1 MSSLFSSLTSAARA
15 LDAQRFGLDVTGQNI
30 ANVNTP
36 GYTRRVID
44 MAAVPPESNR
54 TAGRGVDVVA
64 VRSAR
69 DLLIERRL
77 QQEVPA
83 ERREGALADVL
94 GIVEVALGKPGASI
108 DGALDRFF
116 DAFASLSQSPS
127 SSVARQE
134 VLLQAESLAD
144 SFRDMAERLAISQR
158 DTDGQVASATQ
169 DINELAAQIAK
180 INETIGR
187 TGESAGGILTLQDE
201 QSVLVRQLSEIVD
214 IDVLQRADGGVDI
227 TIGNGRA
234 LVIGENGYQLQASVV
249 GGVNHVLA
257 AGVDVTAELSAGKIG
272 GLIYARDVLLPGYQT
287 DLDTLAYEVANN
299 VNALHAAGVGGDGL
313 TGRNLFTFTP
323 AIVGSA
329 GAAGALTVDPT
340 VAGNPNFVAAAGPG
354 APVGDNATARDIA
367 ALRHAKVVGGTA
379 TLHDTWGQL
388 VYRVGRDS
396 QTAKNEQ
403 HSREEIVTQVDAL
416 RDQVSGVSLDEE
428 AVNLVKFQKAYEANA
443 RFFRAI
449 DSTLDALLGIL
460 R

>member
-94 GIVEVALGKPGASI
+94 GVVEVALGKPGESI

-169 DINELAAQIAK
+169 DINQLAAQIAK
-180 INETIGR
+180 INETIAR

-249 GGVNHVLA
+249 AGVNHVFS

-299 VNALHAAGVGGDGL
+299 VNALHAAGVGGDGV

-329 GAAGALTVDPT
+329 GAAGAIAVDPT

-396 QTAKNEQ
+396 QSAKNEQ

-449 DSTLDALLGIL
+449 DSTLDTLLGMM

>member
-1 MSSLFSSLTSAARA
+1 MSSLFSSLTAAARA

-77 QQEVPA
+77 QQEIPA
-83 ERREGALADVL
+83 ERREAALADAL
-94 GIVEVALGKPGASI
+94 GIVEVALGKPGESI
-108 DGALDRFF
+108 DAALDRFF
-116 DAFASLSQSPS
+116 DAFGNLSQSPS

-134 VLLQAESLAD
+134 VLLQADSLTD
-144 SFRDMAERLAISQR
+144 TFRDMAERLAISRR
-158 DTDGQVASATQ
+158 DTDGQVASAAQ
-169 DINELAAQIAK
+169 DINELATRIAK
-180 INETIGR
+180 INETIAR
-187 TGESAGGILTLQDE
+187 TGESAGGILSLQDE

-214 IDVLQRADGGVDI
+214 IDVLQRGDGGVDI

-234 LVIGENGYQLQASVV
+234 LVIGENGYQVQTSVV
-249 GGVNHVLA
+249 GGVNHVFS
-257 AGVDVTAELSAGKIG
+257 AGVDVTSELSAGKIG
-272 GLIYARDVLLPGYQT
+272 GLIYARDVLLPGYQA
-287 DLDTLAYEVANN
+287 DLDSLAYEVATN
-299 VNALHAAGVGGDGL
+299 VNALHAAGVGGDGG
-313 TGRNLFTFTP
+313 TGRDLFTFSP
-323 AIVGSA
+323 AIVGSG
-329 GAAGALTVDPT
+329 GAAGAIGVN
-340 VAGNPNFVAAAGPG
+340 AAVAADGNLVAVAGPG
-354 APVGDNATARDIA
+354 APVGDNATARSIA

-379 TLHDTWGQL
+379 TFNETWGQL

-396 QTAKNEQ
+396 QTAANEQ
-403 HSREEIVTQVDAL
+403 AGRQEIVTQVDGL
-416 RDQVSGVSLDEE
+416 RDQVSGISLDEE
-428 AVNLVKFQKAYEANA
+428 AVNLVKYQKAYEANA

-449 DSTLDALLGIL
+449 DSTLDTLIGML

>member
-1 MSSLFSSLTSAARA
+1 MSSLFSSLTAAARA

-69 DLLIERRL
+69 DLMIERRL

-83 ERREGALADVL
+83 EQREGALADVL
-94 GIVEVALGKPGASI
+94 GVVEVALGKPGESI
-108 DGALDRFF
+108 DASLDRFF
-116 DAFASLSQSPS
+116 DAFANLSQSPS

-144 SFRDMAERLAISQR
+144 SFRDMAERLAVAKR
-158 DTDGQVASATQ
+158 DTDGQVASSAQ
-169 DINELAAQIAK
+169 DINSLASQIAK

-187 TGESAGGILTLQDE
+187 TGESAGGILSLQDE

-234 LVIGENGYQLQASVV
+234 LVIGENGYQVQTSVV
-249 GGVNHVLA
+249 AGVNHVFS
-257 AGVDVTAELSAGKIG
+257 AGVDVTSELSAGKIG
-272 GLIYARDVLLPGYQT
+272 GLVYARDVLLPGYQT
-287 DLDTLAYEVANN
+287 SLDSLAYEVANN
-299 VNALHAAGVGGDGL
+299 VNTLHAAGVGGDGG

-329 GAAGALTVDPT
+329 GAAGAIAVNPL
-340 VAGNPNFVAAAGPG
+340 VAADGNLVAAAGPG
-354 APVGDNATARDIA
+354 APVGDNSTARDIA
-367 ALRHAKVVGGTA
+367 ALRQAKVIGGTA
-379 TLHDTWGQL
+379 TFNDAWGQL

-396 QTAKNEQ
+396 QSAQNEQ
-403 HSREEIVTQVDAL
+403 HGRAEIVTQVDAL
-416 RDQVSGVSLDEE
+416 RDQVSGISLDEE
-428 AVNLVKFQKAYEANA
+428 AVNLLKFQKAYEANA

-449 DSTLDALLGIL
+449 DATLDTLLGIL

>member
-1 MSSLFSSLTSAARA
+1 MSSLFSSLTAAARA
-15 LDAQRFGLDVTGQNI
+15 LDAQRFGLDATGQNI

-64 VRSAR
+64 LRSAR
-69 DLLIERRL
+69 DLMIERRL

-94 GIVEVALGKPGASI
+94 GVVEVALGKPGESI

-116 DAFASLSQSPS
+116 DAFSNLSQSPS

-144 SFRDMAERLAISQR
+144 TFRDMADRLAVSQR
-158 DTDGQVASATQ
+158 DTDAQVVSAAQ
-169 DINELAAQIAK
+169 DINDLASQIAK
-180 INETIGR
+180 INETIAR
-187 TGESAGGILTLQDE
+187 TGESAGGILSLQDE

-234 LVIGENGYQLQASVV
+234 LVIGENGYQVQTSAVA
-249 GGVNHVLA
+249 GVNHIFS
-257 AGVDVTAELSAGKIG
+257 AGVDITPELTAGKIG
-272 GLIYARDVLLPGYQT
+272 GLVYARDVLVPGYQAS
-287 DLDTLAYEVANN
+287 LDSLAYDFVNN

-313 TGRNLFTFTP
+313 SGRSLFTFTP

-329 GAAGALTVDPT
+329 GAAGAIAVDPV
-340 VAGNPNFVAAAGPG
+340 VAANPNMVAAAGAG
-354 APVGDNATARDIA
+354 APVGDNTTARNIA

-379 TLHDTWGQL
+379 TFHDTWGQL

-396 QTAKNEQ
+396 QAAKNEQ

-416 RDQVSGVSLDEE
+416 RDQVSGISLDEE
-428 AVNLVKFQKAYEANA
+428 AVNLVKYQKAYEANA

-449 DSTLDALLGIL
+449 DSTLDTLLGIL

>member
-94 GIVEVALGKPGASI
+94 GVVEVALGKPGESI

>member
-1 MSSLFSSLTSAARA
+1 MSSLFSSLTAAARA

-30 ANVNTP
+30 ANINTP

-94 GIVEVALGKPGASI
+94 GVVEVALGKPGESVDA
-108 DGALDRFF
+108 ALDRFF
-116 DAFASLSQSPS
+116 DAFANLSQSPS

-134 VLLQAESLAD
+134 VLLQSESLAD
-144 SFRDMAERLAISQR
+144 TFRDMAERIAISQR
-158 DTDGQVASATQ
+158 DTDGQVASAAQ
-169 DINELAAQIAK
+169 DVNSLAAQIAK
-180 INETIGR
+180 INETIAR

-234 LVIGENGYQLQASVV
+234 LVIGENGYQVQTSVV
-249 GGVNHVLA
+249 AGVNHIFS
-257 AGVDVTAELSAGKIG
+257 AGVDITAELSAGKIG
-272 GLIYARDVLLPGYQT
+272 GLLYARDVLIPGYQT
-287 DLDTLAYEVANN
+287 DLDALAYEVANN

-329 GAAGALTVDPT
+329 GAAGAIAVDPT

-354 APVGDNATARDIA
+354 APVGDNTTARDIA
-367 ALRHAKVVGGTA
+367 ALRHAKVIGGTA
-379 TLHDTWGQL
+379 TFHDAWGQL
-388 VYRVGRDS
+388 VYRAGRDS
-396 QTAKNEQ
+396 QMAKNEQ

-416 RDQVSGVSLDEE
+416 RDQVSGISLDEE

-449 DSTLDALLGIL
+449 DSTLDTLLGIL

>member
-1 MSSLFSSLTSAARA
+1 MSSLFSSLTAAARA

-83 ERREGALADVL
+83 EQREGALADVL
-94 GIVEVALGKPGASI
+94 GVVEVALGKPGESVDA
-108 DGALDRFF
+108 ALDRFF
-116 DAFASLSQSPS
+116 DAFSNLSQSPS

-134 VLLQAESLAD
+134 VLLQSESLAD
-144 SFRDMAERLAISQR
+144 TFRDMAERIAISKR
-158 DTDGQVASATQ
+158 DTDGQVASAAQ
-169 DINELAAQIAK
+169 DINSLAAQIAK
-180 INETIGR
+180 INETIAR

-214 IDVLQRADGGVDI
+214 VDVLQRADGGVDI

-234 LVIGENGYQLQASVV
+234 LVIGENGYQVQTSVV
-249 GGVNHVLA
+249 AGVNHIFS
-257 AGVDVTAELSAGKIG
+257 AGVDITAELSAGKIG
-272 GLIYARDVLLPGYQT
+272 GLLYARDVLIPGYQT
-287 DLDTLAYEVANN
+287 DLDALAYEVANN

-329 GAAGALTVDPT
+329 GAAGAIAVDPT

-354 APVGDNATARDIA
+354 APVGDNTTARDIA
-367 ALRHAKVVGGTA
+367 ALRHAKVIGGTA
-379 TLHDTWGQL
+379 TFHDTWGQL
-388 VYRVGRDS
+388 VYRAGRDS
-396 QTAKNEQ
+396 QMARNEQ

-416 RDQVSGVSLDEE
+416 RDQVSGISLDEE

-449 DSTLDALLGIL
+449 DSTLDTLLGIL

>member
-1 MSSLFSSLTSAARA
+1 MSSLFSSLTAAARA
-15 LDAQRFGLDVTGQNI
+15 LDAQRFGLDATGQNI

-64 VRSAR
+64 LRSAR
-69 DLLIERRL
+69 DLMIERRL

-94 GIVEVALGKPGASI
+94 GVVEVALGKPGESI

-116 DAFASLSQSPS
+116 DAFSNLSQSPS

-144 SFRDMAERLAISQR
+144 TFRDMADRLAVSQR
-158 DTDGQVASATQ
+158 DSDAQVVSAAQ
-169 DINELAAQIAK
+169 DINDLASQIAK
-180 INETIGR
+180 INETMAR
-187 TGESAGGILTLQDE
+187 TGESAGGILSLQDE

-234 LVIGENGYQLQASVV
+234 LVIGENGYQVQTSAVA
-249 GGVNHVLA
+249 GVNHIFS
-257 AGVDVTAELSAGKIG
+257 AGVDITAELTAGKIG
-272 GLIYARDVLLPGYQT
+272 GLIYARDVLVPGYQA
-287 DLDTLAYEVANN
+287 DLDSLAYDFANN
-299 VNALHAAGVGGDGL
+299 VNNLHAAGVGGDGL

-329 GAAGALTVDPT
+329 GAAGAIAVDPV
-340 VAGNPNFVAAAGPG
+340 VAVNPNMVAAAGPG
-354 APVGDNATARDIA
+354 APVGDNTTARNIA

-379 TLHDTWGQL
+379 TFHDTWGQL

-396 QTAKNEQ
+396 QAAKNEQ

-416 RDQVSGVSLDEE
+416 RDQVSGISLDEE
-428 AVNLVKFQKAYEANA
+428 AVNLVKYQKAYEANA

-449 DSTLDALLGIL
+449 DSTLDTLLGIL

>member
-1 MSSLFSSLTSAARA
+1 MSSLFSSLTAAARA

-44 MAAVPPESNR
+44 MAAVPPESSR

-69 DLLIERRL
+69 DLMIERRL

-83 ERREGALADVL
+83 ERREAALADVL
-94 GIVEVALGKPGASI
+94 GVVEVALGKPGESI
-108 DGALDRFF
+108 DAALDRFF
-116 DAFASLSQSPS
+116 DSFANLSQSPS

-144 SFRDMAERLAISQR
+144 TFRDMAERIAIAQR
-158 DTDGQVASATQ
+158 DTDAQVVSAAQ
-169 DINELAAQIAK
+169 DVNALATQIAK
-180 INETIGR
+180 INETIAR

-234 LVIGENGYQLQASVV
+234 LVIGENGYQVQTSVV
-249 GGVNHVLA
+249 AGVNHIFA
-257 AGVDVTAELSAGKIG
+257 AGVDITAELSAGKIG

-313 TGRNLFTFTP
+313 TGRNLFSFTP

-329 GAAGALTVDPT
+329 GAAGAIGVDPA
-340 VAGNPNFVAAAGPG
+340 VAGSPDHVAAAGPG
-354 APVGDNATARDIA
+354 APVGDNTTARDIA
-367 ALRHAKVVGGTA
+367 ALRHARVVGGTA
-379 TLHDTWGQL
+379 TFHDTWGQL

-403 HSREEIVTQVDAL
+403 QSRDEIVTQVDAL
-416 RDQVSGVSLDEE
+416 RDQVSGISLDEE

-449 DSTLDALLGIL
+449 DSTLDTLLGIL